1 MAFNDL
7 DKYTTDNVNNARS
20 NLRRQYRNPTTIL
33 DLFSRPLA
41 DFDFFSPDKVFQ
53 TGDSFRVDIRE
64 TGTGYAVTADLP
76 GVKKEDIKLTV
87 ENDVLTIR
95 AAHHSVTEQNEEG
108 FLMRER
114 TAGTY
119 ERAFRLENVDEN
131 AVEAAFE
138 NGVLTVTLPRRN
150 AASGKTIA
158 IK

>member
-1 MAFNDL
+1 M
-7 DKYTTDNVNNARS
+7 
-20 NLRRQYRNPTTIL
+20 
-33 DLFSRPLA
+33 
-41 DFDFFSPDKVFQ
+41 
-53 TGDSFRVDIRE
+53 
-64 TGTGYAVTADLP
+64 
-76 GVKKEDIKLTV
+76 
-87 ENDVLTIR
+87 LTIR